1 MNSELIIL
9 GGGLSNDTS
18 STGTDANAIHNNASG
33 EINAIAV
40 KGTPV
45 NADMAL
51 IEDSADGFSK
61 KKVALTNLLSPGLGG
76 SIIIGPADTINTWR
90 IIGSTTNLLFEIIT
104 SISPTVY
111 TEVMRFTL

>member
-1 MNSELIIL
+1 MNNELIIL

-18 STGTDANAIHNNASG
+18 SSGTDANAIHNNAAG
-33 EINAIAV
+33 EINAIAA
-40 KGTPV
+40 KTTPV
-45 NADMAL
+45 NADMVL
-51 IEDSADGFSK
+51 IEDSADSFNK
-61 KKVALTNLLSPGLGG
+61 KKVALTNLLSPGVGG
-76 SIIIGPADTINTWR
+76 SVIIGPVDTLNTWR